1 MARVP
6 QVAAREDGKPNL
18 PMKSEG
24 LTDAAETRLETAGAA
39 PLAGCLWALL
49 AVAVWSGWMVVTRV
63 AVTADLAPEDLAA
76 LRFSSAGLLLLPV
89 VLRRGFALDR
99 LGWGGLALVAGT
111 AGVPYVLLASHGLGL
126 ARAAEAG
133 VLIPGTIPL
142 FVGILSIVFLRER
155 LGVIGSLGLGCILG
169 GVAILTLPALL
180 AAAGTQL
187 LGYGICLLSAL
198 VWAVYTIAARRAALD
213 AVHMTA
219 IITVVSALWFLPVY
233 LLLPEQ
239 RLWHAGLGGVLVQM
253 LYQGP
258 LTGIV
263 ALLAF
268 NRALA
273 SLGAAR
279 ASAFT
284 ALLPL
289 TTLVLGIPVLGEW
302 PSLGDAAGALLAAL
316 GVLLA
321 SGAIRR

>member
-1 MARVP
+1 
-6 QVAAREDGKPNL
+6 
-18 PMKSEG
+18 MKSEG
-24 LTDAAETRLETAGAA
+24 LAKLSQLRPDPPFAG
-39 PLAGCLWALL
+39 LLTGSLWALL

-76 LRFSSAGLLLLPV
+76 LRFSSAGLILLPV

-99 LGWGGLALVAGT
+99 LGWGGLALVAST

-142 FVGILSIVFLRER
+142 FVGVLSLLLLRER
-155 LGVIGSLGLGCILG
+155 LGAVAAIGLGCILG

-180 AAAGTQL
+180 AAAGMQL

-198 VWAVYTIAARRAALD
+198 VWAVYTIAARRAAID
-213 AVHMTA
+213 AIHMTA

-258 LTGIV
+258 LTGVV

-273 SLGAAR
+273 ILGAAR

-289 TTLVLGIPVLGEW
+289 TTLLLGIPVLGEW
-302 PSLGDAAGALLAAL
+302 PGLGDTAGALLAAV

-321 SGAIRR
+321 SGIVRR